1 MTTLPHIQDE
11 LRPSQLLPRALVY
24 YASYVIL
31 GLSLSVLG
39 PTLLSL
45 ADQTGSTLGQIGII
59 FSANSLGVIAGS
71 LLGGWIYD
79 RQKGHPTFAVAL
91 LLMALLLFGI
101 PLVSSRWLLVVVML
115 MLGVAAGVVDVG
127 GNTLIVWLF
136 GKTVGPYM
144 NALHLFFGIGALLAP
159 ILADRVVVATDGI
172 RWVYWILALLALPIL
187 VWALRT
193 PSPSRSPQREQE
205 KVKVKGSRS
214 LQRYSL
220 LVVMI
225 SLFFF
230 LHTGTELS
238 YGGWIFSYAVALQIG
253 PDSIARLLNSAYWG
267 GFTIGRVISIPL
279 ALKLRPQTMLL
290 LDMIGAITSLGVI
303 ALLPEWPPAI
313 WVGTIGLGLSIASLF
328 PTSLNF
334 AERRMPISG
343 RVTSY
348 FLVGANAGAMLLPW
362 VIGQLFESVG
372 PQAMI
377 WMLFGVVVA
386 ALVMLLVI
394 MRYSR
399 RFESALD

>member
-1 MTTLPHIQDE
+1 MTTLQQIQNND
-11 LRPSQLLPRALVY
+11 LPSQLLPRALVY
-24 YASYVIL
+24 YASYVVL

-79 RQKGHPTFAVAL
+79 RQKGHPTFAAAL
-91 LLMALLLFGI
+91 LLMAVLLFGI
-101 PLVSSRWLLVVVML
+101 PLISSRWILVAAML
-115 MLGVAAGVVDVG
+115 VLGVAAGVVDVG

-136 GKTVGPYM
+136 GKAVGPYM
-144 NALHLFFGIGALLAP
+144 NALHLFFGVGALLAP
-159 ILADRVVVATDGI
+159 ILADRVVVATNGI

-187 VWALRT
+187 VWVLRT
-193 PSPSRSPQREQE
+193 PSPSRAPEPDRD
-205 KVKVKGSRS
+205 KPAGTRS
-214 LQRYSL
+214 LQGYSL
-220 LVVMI
+220 LVVMV

-267 GFTIGRVISIPL
+267 GFTLGRVISIPL

-290 LDMIGAITSLGVI
+290 LDLIGAISSLGVI
-303 ALLPEWPPAI
+303 ALLPGWPPAI
-313 WVGTIGLGLSIASLF
+313 WIGTVGLGLSIASLF

-334 AERRMPISG
+334 AEQHMPISG

-348 FLVGANAGAMLLPW
+348 FLVGANAGAMVLPW
-362 VIGQLFESVG
+362 VIGRLFESVG
-372 PQAMI
+372 PQAMM
-377 WMLFGVVVA
+377 WMLGSVVVI
-386 ALVMLLVI
+386 ALVILLVI
-394 MRYSR
+394 MGYSR
-399 RFESALD
+399 RLEMTLD